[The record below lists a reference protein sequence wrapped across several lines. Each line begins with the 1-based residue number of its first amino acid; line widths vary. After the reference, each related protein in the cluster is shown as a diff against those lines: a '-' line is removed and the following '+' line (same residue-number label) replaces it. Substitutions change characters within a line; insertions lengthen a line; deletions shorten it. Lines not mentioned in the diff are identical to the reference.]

1 MTSLVPGQIGQ
12 LHDDVILLQSISIR
26 KQERGEYL
34 VAVIKGTVSRYSA
47 CTKLWTGCPEIKRC
61 EESKRTLKNPFAS
74 RLAEFNTTLKLLR
87 ITDQ

>member
-34 VAVIKGTVSRYSA
+34 VAVNVLV
-47 CTKLWTGCPEIKRC
+47 KLRC
-61 EESKRTLKNPFAS
+61 
-74 RLAEFNTTLKLLR
+74 
-87 ITDQ
+87 D